1 LNDGPVLNLEACSEI
16 ATLKPSILQ
25 RVADGDHAAVGECLN
40 QYGGLV
46 WSMAKRFCADLSEA
60 EDATQEIF
68 VELWQ
73 CAARFDPSLASETTF
88 ISAIARRRLI
98 DRLRRRRSISEDV
111 ISTEETIA
119 DFAEIPVDIVE
130 LAEDAQKAARCL
142 RKLPLEKRKV
152 IVFSVHHGLS
162 HVQIAQRL
170 CLPLGTVKTF
180 ARRSLLE
187 MRDCMN
193 RSAAVVA
200 KGVTP

>member
-1 LNDGPVLNLEACSEI
+1 MNLEACSEI

>member
-1 LNDGPVLNLEACSEI
+1 
-16 ATLKPSILQ
+16 LKPSILQ
-25 RVADGDHAAVGECLN
+25 RVAEGDHAAVGECLN
-40 QYGGLV
+40 HYGGLV
-46 WSMAKRFCADLSEA
+46 WSMARRFCADLSEA

-98 DRLRRRRSISEDV
+98 DRLRRRRSTAEQV
-111 ISTEETIA
+111 ISTEDTIA
-119 DFAEIPVDIVE
+119 DLADIPVDIVE

-152 IVFSVHHGLS
+152 IVLSVHHGLS

-193 RSAAVVA
+193 RSAAVVV
-200 KGVTP
+200 KGVVP

>member
-1 LNDGPVLNLEACSEI
+1 M
-16 ATLKPSILQ
+16 KPTILQ
-25 RVADGDHAAVGECLN
+25 RLADGDHAAVGECLN

-60 EDATQEIF
+60 EDAAQEIF

-98 DRLRRRRSISEDV
+98 DRLRRRRSNSEEV
-111 ISTEETIA
+111 ISMEDTVA
-119 DFAEIPVDIVE
+119 DVGDIPVDRVE
-130 LAEDAQKAARCL
+130 LAEDAQKAANCL

-152 IVFSVHHGLS
+152 IVLSVHHGLS

-187 MRDCMN
+187 LRDCMN

-200 KGVTP
+200 KGATP

>member
-1 LNDGPVLNLEACSEI
+1 MNLEACSEI
-16 ATLKPSILQ
+16 ATLKPNILQ

-73 CAARFDPSLASETTF
+73 CAARFDPSLASEATF

-111 ISTEETIA
+111 MSTEDTFA

-200 KGVTP
+200 KGVTS

>member
-1 LNDGPVLNLEACSEI
+1 LEI

-25 RVADGDHAAVGECLN
+25 RVANGDHTAVGECLN

-46 WSMAKRFCADLSEA
+46 WSMARRFCSDLSEA

-88 ISAIARRRLI
+88 INAIARRRLI
-98 DRLRRRRSISEDV
+98 DRLRRRRATTGEFTLAD
-111 ISTEETIA
+111 ETIA
-119 DFAEIPVDIVE
+119 DFAEIPADIVE

-142 RKLPLEKRKV
+142 RKLPIEKRKI
-152 IVFSVHHGLS
+152 IVFSIHHGLS
-162 HVQIAQRL
+162 HVQIAERL
-170 CLPLGTVKTF
+170 CLPIGTVKTF

-187 MRDCMN
+187 MRECMN

>member
-1 LNDGPVLNLEACSEI
+1 
-16 ATLKPSILQ
+16 
-25 RVADGDHAAVGECLN
+25 
-40 QYGGLV
+40 
-46 WSMAKRFCADLSEA
+46 MAKRFCADLSEA
-60 EDATQEIF
+60 EDAAQEIF

-98 DRLRRRRSISEDV
+98 DRLRRRRSNSEEV
-111 ISTEETIA
+111 ISMEDTVA
-119 DFAEIPVDIVE
+119 DVGDIPVDRVE
-130 LAEDAQKAARCL
+130 LAEDAQKAANCL

-152 IVFSVHHGLS
+152 IVLSVHHGLS

-187 MRDCMN
+187 LRDCMN

-200 KGVTP
+200 KGATP